1 MDLEAVDKL
10 MRNFKDCKY
19 RKAMG
24 ISSGVR
30 VNTQYKPYKREE
42 VSVISKAKHYNQGK
56 YEVIDVLQ
64 DWFST
69 DPLLWQV
76 GKYIGRCKHKKD
88 ELGDLIKARYYLE
101 KKIASVTLEKKNV

>member
-1 MDLEAVDKL
+1 MMEIV
-10 MRNFKDCKY
+10 
-19 RKAMG
+19 
-24 ISSGVR
+24 
-30 VNTQYKPYKREE
+30 P
-42 VSVISKAKHYNQGK
+42 HYNQGK

-76 GKYIGRCKHKKD
+76 GKYIARCKHKED

-101 KKIASVTLEKKNV
+101 KKIASITLEKDNV